1 MSISLFLTLY
11 MYISWLKNVHV
22 QLDNFSTLRL
32 LEHVLLIP
40 LCFFFHT
47 VAYESSKTGKEWK
60 FLSILETLCMNCWSV
75 YTEVPYLSDT
85 NMVFLDTE
93 V

>member
-11 MYISWLKNVHV
+11 MYISRLKNVHV

-40 LCFFFHT
+40 LCFSFT
-47 VAYESSKTGKEWK
+47 Q
-60 FLSILETLCMNCWSV
+60 
-75 YTEVPYLSDT
+75 
-85 NMVFLDTE
+85 
-93 V
+93 